1 MSKFNF
7 DLTYKEVIDK
17 IRDPILYQFNLAE
30 NMALLSNDPSVIRRF
45 YRESI
50 GRYQKDAY
58 IAASHSEMFMAQFI
72 PGQAFC
78 YFGIIPMIVQGKV
91 NLVASN
97 GFECSSE
104 NKEIDEVL
112 NKFKDE
118 AEIEQK
124 FANGVYLESGLG
136 DFAYRLSYDPT
147 ISDKP
152 IIDVI
157 EPQFLDVNYSRGAVK
172 SFVIKEI
179 NADDPRYEL
188 HEIHYK
194 NENGFVCIDYRYK
207 FDGKYVAINDDAMIK
222 ECKQMFPGVDTKP
235 RVFPIKDFLIIYKQ
249 NNSFNKLYK
258 GERGVPDIQGMSSIE
273 DGLSEAVS
281 DLIDAIRKGGVRE
294 YVSDELIPQTPDG
307 KQMMVNQFNKR
318 VITTKST
325 STPGDSANLWQV
337 VMPDIHWEA
346 HTRTIQ
352 NLMSVAIN
360 KAGLAPTTLGLT
372 GLESI
377 NSSAESQDA
386 REKTSLRTR
395 ELCLKSWEKTL
406 KELFN
411 RYLQVLD
418 IINERD
424 PLDYSSLINIQ
435 FNEYTSPS
443 VENVTDILATQVSA
457 GLKSRQSAIKELND
471 GMSDE
476 QVEGEFMQ
484 IMAEQGAPVLAGAEA
499 QQGAIVEEQKEQE
512 YTRDNLA
519 ELNK

>member
-7 DLTYKEVIDK
+7 DLTYKELIDK
-17 IRDPILYQFNLAE
+17 IRDPIIYQFNLAE

-45 YRESI
+45 YTEAI
-50 GRYQKDAY
+50 GRYQKDAW
-58 IAASHSEMFMAQFI
+58 IAASHEQMFLANYI

-91 NLVASN
+91 NLLSSN

-104 NKEIDEVL
+104 SKEIDAVL
-112 NKFKDE
+112 NKFKDD
-118 AEIEQK
+118 AEIERK

-152 IIDVI
+152 IIDII
-157 EPQFLDVNYSRGAVK
+157 EPQFLEINYSRGAVK
-172 SFVIKEI
+172 SYVIKEI
-179 NADDPRYEL
+179 NPDDPRYEL

-194 NENGFVCIDYRYK
+194 NDKGYVCISYRYK
-207 FDGKYVAINDDAMIK
+207 FDGKYVSIDDDAAME
-222 ECKQMFPGVDTKP
+222 ECKAMFPDIDTEP
-235 RVFPIKDFLIIYKQ
+235 RAFPLKDFLIIYKQ
-249 NNSFNKLYK
+249 NTSFNKLYK
-258 GERGVPDIQGMSSIE
+258 GERGIPDIQGMATIE
-273 DGLSEAVS
+273 DGLSEAAS

-307 KQMMVNQFNKR
+307 KQMMLNPFKKT
-318 VITTKST
+318 VITTKSS
-325 STPGDSANLWQV
+325 STPGDGSKLWQV
-337 VMPDIHWEA
+337 VQGDIRWEA
-346 HTRTIQ
+346 YTRTIQ
-352 NLMSVAIN
+352 NLMSIAIN

-386 REKTSLRTR
+386 REKTSIRTR
-395 ELCLKSWEKTL
+395 ELCLKDWEKTL
-406 KELFN
+406 TELFN

-418 IINERD
+418 VINERT
-424 PLDYSSLINIQ
+424 PLDYTDLIHIQ
-435 FNEYTSPS
+435 FNDYVNPS
-443 VENVTDILATQVSA
+443 IENKTDVLATQVSA
-457 GLKSRQSAIKELND
+457 GLKSRQAAIKELND

-476 QVEGEFMQ
+476 QVDNEFMQ
-484 IMAEQGAPVLAGAEA
+484 IMAEQGAPVLAGAES

-512 YTRDNLA
+512 YTRDNMEA
-519 ELNK
+519 MAK

>member
-7 DLTYKEVIDK
+7 DLTYKEIIDK

-45 YRESI
+45 YAESM
-50 GRYQKDAY
+50 GRYQKDSW
-58 IAASHSEMFMAQFI
+58 IAASHDQMFLGQYI

-78 YFGIIPMIVQGKV
+78 YFGIVPMIVQGKV

-97 GFECSSE
+97 GFECSSDNE
-104 NKEIDEVL
+104 EIDRIL
-112 NKFKDE
+112 NTFKED
-118 AEIEQK
+118 AELESK

-147 ISDKP
+147 VSNKP
-152 IIDVI
+152 IIDII
-157 EPQFLDVNYSRGAVK
+157 EPQFLDINYSRGAIK
-172 SFVIKEI
+172 SYIVKEI
-179 NADDPRYEL
+179 NPDDPRYEL

-194 NENGFVCIDYRYK
+194 NKEGYVCISYRYK
-207 FDGKYVAINDDAMIK
+207 FDGTYVAINDDAMMEQCK
-222 ECKQMFPGVDTKP
+222 EMFPDVDITP
-235 RVFPIKDFLIIYKQ
+235 RAFPLKDFLIIYKQ
-249 NNSFNKLYK
+249 NSSFNNLYK

-273 DGLSEAVS
+273 DALSEAIS
-281 DLIDAIRKGGVRE
+281 DLMDAIRKGGVHE

-307 KQMMVNQFNKR
+307 KQMMLNPFKKT
-318 VITTKST
+318 VITTKSA

-337 VMPDIHWEA
+337 VQGNINWEA
-346 HTRTIQ
+346 YTRTIQ
-352 NLMSVAIN
+352 NLMSTAIN

-395 ELCLKSWEKTL
+395 ALCLKAWEKTL

-418 IINERD
+418 IINERE
-424 PLDYSSLINIQ
+424 PLDYTDLINIQ
-435 FNEYTSPS
+435 FKEYTSPS
-443 VENVTDILATQVSA
+443 VESKTNILATQVSA
-457 GLKSRQSAIKELND
+457 GLKSRPTAIKELND
-471 GMSDE
+471 GISDE
-476 QVEGEFMQ
+476 EVDKEFMQ

-512 YTRDNLA
+512 YTRDNMEA
-519 ELNK
+519 MNK

>member
-1 MSKFNF
+1 
-7 DLTYKEVIDK
+7 
-17 IRDPILYQFNLAE
+17 
-30 NMALLSNDPSVIRRF
+30 
-45 YRESI
+45 
-50 GRYQKDAY
+50 
-58 IAASHSEMFMAQFI
+58 
-72 PGQAFC
+72 
-78 YFGIIPMIVQGKV
+78 
-91 NLVASN
+91 
-97 GFECSSE
+97 
-104 NKEIDEVL
+104 
-112 NKFKDE
+112 
-118 AEIEQK
+118 
-124 FANGVYLESGLG
+124 
-136 DFAYRLSYDPT
+136 
-147 ISDKP
+147 
-152 IIDVI
+152 
-157 EPQFLDVNYSRGAVK
+157 
-172 SFVIKEI
+172 
-179 NADDPRYEL
+179 
-188 HEIHYK
+188 
-194 NENGFVCIDYRYK
+194 
-207 FDGKYVAINDDAMIK
+207 
-222 ECKQMFPGVDTKP
+222 
-235 RVFPIKDFLIIYKQ
+235 
-249 NNSFNKLYK
+249 
-258 GERGVPDIQGMSSIE
+258 
-273 DGLSEAVS
+273 
-281 DLIDAIRKGGVRE
+281 
-294 YVSDELIPQTPDG
+294 
-307 KQMMVNQFNKR
+307 
-318 VITTKST
+318 
-325 STPGDSANLWQV
+325 
-337 VMPDIHWEA
+337 
-346 HTRTIQ
+346 
-352 NLMSVAIN
+352 MSVAIN

-443 VENVTDILATQVSA
+443 VENVTDLLATQVSA